1 MHYLPTDGDCPTWL
15 KLENFRL
22 WPGTWRAAFSYRG
35 PQFSGFGWNSIVDDH
50 NWDGART
57 CDEGGIGLGS
67 GPSGRV
73 ACQMAGVEQVSMD
86 RMRTLVN
93 AELRDGE
100 RLLLRWSD
108 GVESEIPLATN
119 LAKQGQP
126 VIGDWGHSLQWL
138 DGTEIGADRLWLDT
152 LTAIGR
158 DDARQFLEWRL
169 RNGLSLAKAAEAL
182 GLARRTIAYYSNG
195 DRPVPKAILLAC
207 KGWEASPELRKAA

>member
-1 MHYLPTDGDCPTWL
+1 M
-15 KLENFRL
+15 
-22 WPGTWRAAFSYRG
+22 
-35 PQFSGFGWNSIVDDH
+35 
-50 NWDGART
+50 
-57 CDEGGIGLGS
+57 
-67 GPSGRV
+67 
-73 ACQMAGVEQVSMD
+73 SMD